1 MSSPSEQTTVQRKTE
16 LRSDIQTIYNQIE
29 DGLTMGDSMFG
40 QYAHVDV
47 AREVS
52 SRTKE
57 LQKKKEELE
66 EDIRQKEAIIQ
77 RTDRDFTDV
86 KDTLPETLEE
96 ERNRF
101 IEDYTLLF
109 LSLAYVFMVVSAI
122 VYFVALSP
130 TPWPTLGKSLGYSLL
145 GTFLAGVLLYVIA

>member
-1 MSSPSEQTTVQRKTE
+1 MSSPSEQTTVQRKSE
-16 LRSDIQTIYNQIE
+16 LRSDIQAIYNQIE
-29 DGLTMGDSMFG
+29 DGLAMGDSMFG

-96 ERNRF
+96 ERIRF

-130 TPWPTLGKSLGYSLL
+130 TPWRTLGRSLGYSLL

>member
-1 MSSPSEQTTVQRKTE
+1 
-16 LRSDIQTIYNQIE
+16 
-29 DGLTMGDSMFG
+29 MFG

-96 ERNRF
+96 ERTRF

-122 VYFVALSP
+122 VYFVVLSP
-130 TPWPTLGKSLGYSLL
+130 TPWRTLGKSLGYSLL

>member
-16 LRSDIQTIYNQIE
+16 LRSDIQVIYNQIE
-29 DGLTMGDSMFG
+29 DGLAMGDSMFG

-66 EDIRQKEAIIQ
+66 EDIRQKEAIIK

>member
-16 LRSDIQTIYNQIE
+16 LRSDIQAIYNQIE
-29 DGLTMGDSMFG
+29 DGLAMGDSMFG

-96 ERNRF
+96 ERIRF

-122 VYFVALSP
+122 VYFVVLSP
-130 TPWPTLGKSLGYSLL
+130 TPWRTLGKSLGYSLL